1 MEQIRIIHEPSADKP
16 FLVIYKPKG
25 LPSAP
30 LSEED
35 TNNALWQCIQKFPS
49 LKNVKGK
56 KDIEYGLLH
65 RIDTPTDGLLLI
77 AETQD
82 FYDFM
87 AEEQKNGRFYKYY
100 SAICEKSF
108 ENAVILGGFPKEK
121 VPYSNN
127 MTITSY
133 FRSYGDG
140 GREVRPVT
148 DSSGKAAKKKL
159 GKLKEYK
166 TKVSVITEKNDF
178 VQVECKITE
187 GYRHQVRCHLAW
199 AGLPILGDLLYNSN
213 KKNCPQKDS
222 SALQFSATKIEF
234 EYPKGDLNS
243 YEITFTWT

>member
-1 MEQIRIIHEPSADKP
+1 MEQIKIIHEPTAEKP

-30 LSEED
+30 LSQDD
-35 TNNALWQCIQKFPS
+35 TNNALWQCIQKFPT
-49 LKNVKGK
+49 LTNVKGK
-56 KDIEYGLLH
+56 KEIEYGLLH

-77 AETQD
+77 AQTQE

-87 AEEQKNGRFYKYY
+87 AEEQKQGRFYKFY

-108 ENAVILGGFPKEK
+108 ENAVNLGGFPTEK
-121 VPYSNN
+121 ISYSNK
-127 MTITSY
+127 MKVSSY

-140 GREVRPVT
+140 GMEVRPVT
-148 DSSGKAAKKKL
+148 ESSGKAAKKKL
-159 GKLKEYK
+159 GKLKEYN
-166 TKVSVITEKNDF
+166 TDICVISEKDNF
-178 VQVECKITE
+178 VQVECKISE

-199 AGLPILGDLLYNSN
+199 IGLPILGDQLYNSN

-222 SALQFSATKIEF
+222 LDLQFSATKIEF